1 MANEIAKQML
11 RRGNDQRFFTRW
23 LSGDGIDISTEPG
36 SLSSLSSFFPLV
48 KSLRNWQQSDGDA
61 MLMGSVADDTY
72 DFVHASHYLARMDD
86 PLQALGNWIR
96 ICKPGGH
103 LIITAPDE
111 DLYEQGVWPSTF
123 NTDHKW
129 SFTIHKPA
137 SWSPRSIS
145 LLKLSMHF
153 QDEVEV
159 LKIEKLDAAFKQGE
173 ARFDQSSYGLAESA
187 IELVL
192 RKRER
197 AAEAGSAVDS
207 VEATFALATIHH
219 QAGQT
224 DEALEGYK
232 AVLQHQPEHLPA
244 LNNLAL
250 LLSSE
255 KRERLLRQALSIK
268 QDDPGTL
275 QNLAML
281 LAESGRFGEAKDM
294 YERALQ
300 VLPDDSRVVSA
311 LCDVYVVLDE
321 LDAAISL
328 LESKAALF
336 STQDQVYCLLGKY
349 CQAANRIDDALAYLS
364 HALVLNPEHI
374 EAHILRGRLLWKKG
388 DYESGAS
395 EIRWVW
401 HAHAPELREQ
411 TGLFTDAA
419 GEPIRQD
426 GRTIVLTADGGAG
439 DTLQFARY
447 AKLLNEQGAR
457 VILECPDEL
466 ARVLRGIDGV
476 DEVVGIGQLPA
487 TVDARVPMHNLIGA
501 FRTTLSRI
509 PADVPYVHI
518 DAADVARWRER
529 LEPHTG
535 LRVGLY
541 WDDHPKHWRDL
552 RRSVT
557 VEQMLTLPAL
567 PGANYFTLRQGLETP
582 VPALIDWSSELNDLA
597 DTAALIANL
606 DLVITVDSA
615 IAHLAGA
622 LGTPVWLLSRFD
634 AEWVWLDERVDSPW
648 YPNLTLFRQA
658 RAGDWA
664 QVLASVSVHLA
675 QWIVAR
681 AKPAAESAAVPESAP
696 VPAPALPKAKGQKS
710 KKAASTKKHRARG

>member
-1 MANEIAKQML
+1 
-11 RRGNDQRFFTRW
+11 
-23 LSGDGIDISTEPG
+23 LSC
-36 SLSSLSSFFPLV
+36 FFPLV
-48 KSLRNWQQSDGDA
+48 KSVRNWQPSDGDA
-61 MLMGSVADDTY
+61 MMMGSVADDAY
-72 DFVHASHYLARMDD
+72 DFVHASHYLAQMDD

-123 NTDHKW
+123 NPGHKW

-153 QDEVEV
+153 QEEVEV
-159 LKIEKLDAAFKQGE
+159 LKVEKLDSAFKHGE
-173 ARFDQSSYGLAESA
+173 ARFDQSSLGLAESA

-197 AAEAGSAVDS
+197 PATATAVVDN
-207 VEATFALATIHH
+207 VEATFALATILH
-219 QAGQT
+219 QAGQR

-281 LAESGRFGEAKDM
+281 LVESGRFGEARDL

-300 VLPDDSRVVSA
+300 VLPDDSRVASA

-321 LDAAISL
+321 LDAAIAL

-349 CQAANRIDDALAYLS
+349 CQAANRMDDALAYLA
-364 HALVLNPEHI
+364 HALVLNPEHV

-395 EIRWVW
+395 EMRWVW
-401 HAHAPELREQ
+401 HAHAAELRGQ
-411 TGLFTDAA
+411 NGLFVDAA
-419 GEPIRQD
+419 GQPVRQD

-447 AKLLNEQGAR
+447 ARLLDQQGAR

-466 ARVLRGIDGV
+466 ARLLRRTDGV
-476 DEVVGIGQLPA
+476 SEVVVIGQLPA

-501 FRTTLSRI
+501 FRTTLAGV
-509 PADVPYVHI
+509 PAAVPYLHV
-518 DAADVARWRER
+518 DAADAAGWRER
-529 LEPHTG
+529 LAPHTG

-567 PGANYFTLRQGLETP
+567 PGAHYFTLRNGLETP
-582 VPALIDWSSELNDLA
+582 VPAVVDWSSELNDLA
-597 DTAALIANL
+597 DTAALIENL

-622 LGTPVWLLSRFD
+622 LGKPVWLLTRFD
-634 AEWVWLDERVDSPW
+634 AEWVWLDARADSPW
-648 YPNLTLFRQA
+648 YPTFTLFRQT

-664 QVLASVSVHLA
+664 PVLASVSAHLA
-675 QWIVAR
+675 QWVVAR
-681 AKPAAESAAVPESAP
+681 AKPADVAT
-696 VPAPALPKAKGQKS
+696 APASPRAEATA
-710 KKAASTKKHRARG
+710 KKAASTKKHRARR

>member
-11 RRGNDQRFFTRW
+11 RRNNDQRFFTRW

-36 SLSSLSSFFPLV
+36 SLSSLSCFFPLV
-48 KSLRNWQQSDGDA
+48 KSVRDWQPADGDA
-61 MLMGSVADDTY
+61 MLMGGVADDAY
-72 DFVHASHYLARMDD
+72 DFVHASHYLAQMDD

-123 NTDHKW
+123 NPGHKW

-159 LKIEKLDAAFKQGE
+159 LKIEKLDSAFRHGE
-173 ARFDQSSYGLAESA
+173 PRIDQSSYGLAESA

-197 AAEAGSAVDS
+197 PAAAAAAIDS

-219 QAGQT
+219 QAGQR

-244 LNNLAL
+244 MNNLAL

-281 LAESGRFGEAKDM
+281 LAESGRFGEARDM

-300 VLPDDSRVVSA
+300 VLPNDSRVVSA

-321 LDAAISL
+321 LAAAISL

-349 CQAANRIDDALAYLS
+349 CQAANRTDDALAYLA
-364 HALVLNPEHI
+364 HALALNPDHV

-388 DYESGAS
+388 DYENGAS

-401 HAHAPELREQ
+401 HAHPSALREQ
-411 TGLFTDAA
+411 TGLFVDAA
-419 GEPIRQD
+419 GRPVRQD

-439 DTLQFARY
+439 DTLQFVRY
-447 AKLLNEQGAR
+447 ARLLKEQGAR
-457 VILECPDEL
+457 VIVESPDEL
-466 ARVLRGIDGV
+466 TRLLRGSDGV
-476 DEVVGIGQLPA
+476 DEVVALGQLPA
-487 TVDARVPMHNLIGA
+487 TADARVPMHNLIGA
-501 FRTTLSRI
+501 FRTTLADV
-509 PADVPYVHI
+509 PAAVPYVHV
-518 DAADVARWRER
+518 DAADAAGWRER
-529 LEPHTG
+529 LAPYSG

-552 RRSVT
+552 RRAVT

-567 PGANYFTLRQGLETP
+567 PGVNYFTLRKGVETP
-582 VPALIDWSSELNDLA
+582 VPALIDWSNELNDLA
-597 DTAALIANL
+597 DTAALIENL
-606 DLVITVDSA
+606 DLVVTVDSA
-615 IAHLAGA
+615 LAHLAGA
-622 LGTPVWLLSRFD
+622 LGKQVWLLSRFD
-634 AEWVWLDERVDSPW
+634 AEWVWLEGRVDSPW
-648 YPNLTLFRQA
+648 YPTLTLFRQA
-658 RAGDWA
+658 HAGEWA
-664 QVLASVSVHLA
+664 SALMKVSAQLEALVAERTKSADVAASQVP
-675 QWIVAR
+675 
-681 AKPAAESAAVPESAP
+681 K
-696 VPAPALPKAKGQKS
+696 KAKAKN
-710 KKAASTKKHRARG
+710 ATTTKKRRGRG